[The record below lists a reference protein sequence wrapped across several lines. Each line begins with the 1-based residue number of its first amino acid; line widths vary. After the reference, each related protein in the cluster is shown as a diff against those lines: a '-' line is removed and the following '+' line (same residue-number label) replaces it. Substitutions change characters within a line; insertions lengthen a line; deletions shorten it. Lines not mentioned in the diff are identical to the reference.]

1 MMLGLS
7 PDAWGAIGTI
17 AGTVGVGASAIYS
30 RIASGERRAHELEM
44 SLTKKEF
51 DRVDASLKASWVI
64 LDDLRFNSV
73 RKQDQD
79 RLRDE
84 FRADMK
90 ILGDRLEAAI
100 TALREDIHRGT
111 HGGA

>member
-1 MMLGLS
+1 MLGLTA
-7 PDAWGAIGTI
+7 DGWGAIGTI
-17 AGTVGVGASAIYS
+17 AGTVGVGASALYA
-30 RIASGERRAHELEM
+30 RIAKSDKRAHDLENEQF
-44 SLTKKEF
+44 KKDI
-51 DRVDASLKASWVI
+51 DRVDASQKAAWVV

-111 HGGA
+111 TGGS